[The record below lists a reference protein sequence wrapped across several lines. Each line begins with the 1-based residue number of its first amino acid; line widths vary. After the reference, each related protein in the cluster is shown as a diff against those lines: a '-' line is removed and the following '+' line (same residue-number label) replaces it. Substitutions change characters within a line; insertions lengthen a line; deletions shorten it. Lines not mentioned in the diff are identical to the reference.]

1 MKTARRILIAS
12 GAAFMGY
19 AALGALFDPDV
30 KVIGVLIFL
39 VAVLVLHDGVLLPL
53 YIGVGAI
60 VGRVVPATLRTAVR
74 VGLALSLAVTLV
86 ALPAVLGLGR
96 SADNPSILPLHY
108 GRGLLVILG
117 LIWAAI
123 GATVAVRAWRQRPRR
138 PKSPPVNAVSPASEQ
153 PSAP

>member
-12 GAAFMGY
+12 GAAFIAY

-53 YIGVGAI
+53 YIGIGAI
-60 VGRVVPATLRTAVR
+60 VGRVVPATIRTPVR
-74 VGLALSLAVTLV
+74 IGLVLSLAVTLV
-86 ALPAVLGLGR
+86 ALPAVLGFGR

-123 GATVAVRAWRQRPRR
+123 GATVAVRARRRR
-138 PKSPPVNAVSPASEQ
+138 PPINRRT
-153 PSAP
+153 

>member
-12 GAAFMGY
+12 GAAFIGY

-53 YIGVGAI
+53 YIGIGAI
-60 VGRVVPATLRTAVR
+60 VGRVVPATIRTPVR
-74 VGLALSLAVTLV
+74 IGLVLSLAVTLV
-86 ALPAVLGLGR
+86 ALPAVLGFGR

-123 GATVAVRAWRQRPRR
+123 GATVAVRAWRRR
-138 PKSPPVNAVSPASEQ
+138 PPISGRT
-153 PSAP
+153 